1 MTKEY
6 GRKPSGEEIRL
17 MLFVAGNE
25 PNSRIARQNL
35 ADICEEELQGR
46 CRMEVVDVFT
56 NVETAVRHN
65 ILLTPTLLV
74 MGSDPPG
81 YVVGSLDD
89 RRKVLDVLGLEKEA
103 M

>member
-1 MTKEY
+1 MTSKY
-6 GRKPSGEEIRL
+6 DYTPSGEMHRL

-35 ADICEEELQGR
+35 ADICEKELQSR
-46 CRMEVVDVFT
+46 CQVEVIDIFTDV
-56 NVETAVRHN
+56 EAAVRHN

-74 MGSDPPG
+74 MGDDPPG